1 MTVHVAGPLKRELNG
16 IGPQAE
22 ATLVAKFTQWVAG
35 DEFGHYWFCNRKLG
49 DDKYLYHVHLIPENE
64 KNKRATWDDLWKKP
78 RRRHE
83 RRSDRY
89 LLYAENGR
97 GDYLLIELLDDPGAH
112 KLWEREYRG
121 TLQDYITVAEN
132 YVLFGEVPA

>member
-1 MTVHVAGPLKRELNG
+1 MTVHVAGPLKRELNAL
-16 IGPQAE
+16 GPKAE
-22 ATLVAKFTQWVAG
+22 STLVAKFTEWVAG
-35 DEFGHYWFCNRKLG
+35 DEFEHYWFCNRKLG
-49 DDKYLYHVHLIPENE
+49 DDRYLYHVHLIPQNE
-64 KNKRATWDDLWKKP
+64 KNKRATWDELWKKP
-78 RRRHE
+78 RRHHE

-89 LLYAENGR
+89 LLYAVNGR

-132 YVLFGEVPA
+132 YVMFGEVPA